1 MVVQPYNS
9 LLTIK
14 RLTQYADCVVM
25 LDNASLNR
33 MAMEHLSTTSP
44 TFSDTNSIVSKV
56 MAASTS
62 TLRYPGYMNNDLAGL
77 IAVSIYTSNLVLL
90 D

>member
-1 MVVQPYNS
+1 
-9 LLTIK
+9 
-14 RLTQYADCVVM
+14 
-25 LDNASLNR
+25 

-62 TLRYPGYMNNDLAGL
+62 TLRYPGYMNNELAGL
-77 IAVSIYTSNLVLL
+77 IAVSIFTTSLLLL